1 MEHEHKIEISLPHHV
16 DVSEAAKYLLH
27 QLDCDD
33 WYVAAQREHLLVVH
47 LSKESVHKY
56 AVCFECTAPVEKA
69 VYHGSKAWSLS
80 ILPLKDAEQLTHDK
94 ISAIKAGLGKVS

>member
-1 MEHEHKIEISLPHHV
+1 V
-16 DVSEAAKYLLH
+16 DVSEASKYLLH

-47 LSKESVHKY
+47 LSKASVHKY
-56 AVCFECTAPVEKA
+56 AVCFECTTPVEKA

-80 ILPLKDAEQLTHDK
+80 ILPLGNTGPLPGEKAGM
-94 ISAIKAGLGKVS
+94 IRAGLGNLSSGAT